1 MNNVLVF
8 VIYLHH
14 QTVYTL
20 TNMKAIALIRV
31 STINQDL
38 SQQTDTVINEMIK
51 DGYSKDNIILIEDKE
66 SAVKLDEE
74 QRLGLNRLKSEIL
87 ADSSINAV
95 YIFELSRLSRRPE
108 ILYSIRDF
116 LINHHIQLVVL
127 KPYMKLLDTDGK
139 LSQTASIM
147 FGIFGALAEQEGYL
161 RKERMQ
167 RGVLAKKAQGKYAG
181 GHLPFGYAVDPK
193 TRDIIVDE
201 EQANIVRRMFKMYVE
216 DGMST
221 VQIAKHF
228 NETGELKVCDGSS
241 TVDTAVTTIRYML
254 LNKAYVGGD
263 VDNRYTNQR
272 VRNIYPRIVSDKL
285 FDAASQMIQSGKK
298 KQRKSKNIYLCKG
311 ILKDPTGYTMTGILS
326 GNVYKVVKN
335 RLNGENYQFYAPLN
349 LVDSVVWHIVK
360 QYRSLTT
367 PKEIKETIRKYN
379 IEINTLQKKVT
390 TLKSKVSEF
399 EAQMLKI
406 NERIISGRIKEE
418 VGDNML
424 DKINEQVRDCQL
436 KAIEHQLEQQHLLEL
451 IQQIKNGE
459 TIDINKV
466 TSYEEIS
473 DIIHSCIKEI
483 LVEKIIDKGI
493 YELTITFVDNTE
505 ESVRI
510 NSYKKTAWYTLTGEH
525 LQFTLFDRVRYSCKG
540 NSKKAFLI

>member
-1 MNNVLVF
+1 
-8 VIYLHH
+8 
-14 QTVYTL
+14 
-20 TNMKAIALIRV
+20 MKAIALIRV

-38 SQQTDTVINEMIK
+38 SQQTDTVINEIIK
-51 DGYSKDNIILIEDKE
+51 DGYSKDDIILIEDKE

-74 QRLGLNRLKSEIL
+74 QRLGLNRLKAEIL

-127 KPYMKLLDTDGK
+127 KPYMKLLDIDGS

-161 RKERMQ
+161 RKERMM

-221 VQIAKHF
+221 NQIARHF

-241 TVDTAVTTIRYML
+241 TVDTAVSSIRYML
-254 LNKAYVGGD
+254 LNKAYVGGE
-263 VDNRYTNQR
+263 VDNVFTGKR
-272 VRNIYPRIVSDKL
+272 VRNIYPRIVSDAL
-285 FDAASQMIQSGKK
+285 FEAAGKTLVRGKK

-311 ILKDPTGYTMTGILS
+311 LLKEPNGYTLTGILS
-326 GNVYKVVKN
+326 GNVYKVVKY
-335 RLNGENYQFYAPLN
+335 RFDGAYQFYAPLN

-360 QYRSLTT
+360 KYHTLST

-379 IEINTLQKKVT
+379 LEINTLQKKVT
-390 TLKSKVSEF
+390 TLRAKVSDF
-399 EAQMLKI
+399 ETQMMKI
-406 NERIISGRIKEE
+406 NERIISGRMKEE
-418 VGDNML
+418 IGDTML

-436 KAIEHQLEQQHLLEL
+436 KAIEHQLEQQHLIEL
-451 IQQIKNGE
+451 IRHIKEGE
-459 TIDINKV
+459 TIDINSV
-466 TSYEEIS
+466 TDYEEIAE
-473 DIIHSCIKEI
+473 IIHSCVKEI
-483 LVEKIIDKGI
+483 LIEKVIDKGI
-493 YELTITFVDNTE
+493 YELSITFVDNTE

-510 NSYKKTAWYTLTGEH
+510 NSYKKTAWYTLTGEN